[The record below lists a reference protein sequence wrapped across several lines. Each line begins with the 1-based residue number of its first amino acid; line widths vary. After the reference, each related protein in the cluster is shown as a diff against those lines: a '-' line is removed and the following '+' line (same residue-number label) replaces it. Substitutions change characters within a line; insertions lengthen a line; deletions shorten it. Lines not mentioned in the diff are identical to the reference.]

1 MKLTMNIGQ
10 TCQLW
15 LLILRNLHNDDYL
28 YIKRSFLG
36 LSAVFREREHEYAA
50 YASFTG
56 TKLVT

>member
-1 MKLTMNIGQ
+1 MNIGQ

-15 LLILRNLHNDDYL
+15 LLILRDLHNDDNL